1 VRDDEVRELL
11 TPEGLRLLD
20 SIPPYGS
27 GRDVLRVSA
36 DLRKAGHR
44 PALVAAVLTQA
55 RLRERARGKFGEFA
69 DRMLFTEAGLEQATR
84 LPVAALHAGRY
95 ARAGLPVVADL
106 GCGIGGDAM
115 ALAALDREVL
125 AVERDPATAAIAAY
139 NLAPFPSVTVI
150 AGDAESTPLA
160 EGTAVFLDPAR
171 RTTGGTRVAADE
183 WTPSL
188 DFCFA
193 TAAER
198 PTGMKLAPAFDRT
211 RIPADL
217 EAQWVTAAGETVEL
231 TLWSGPLARPGI
243 RRSAVVLT
251 QDGAAEL
258 TAAGDTEDANIAP
271 LGRYVFEPAGSV
283 IRARLIGDLARA
295 VGAGMLSPGIAYL
308 TGDRLAESPF
318 LAAFEVTETLPLD
331 ERRIARVL
339 RERGIGRLEIK
350 KRGVDVDPA
359 AFRKKLAPRGDGEA
373 TLILAPVA
381 GRRTAILATRVAQPG
396 SVTTGAST
404 EK

>member
-1 VRDDEVRELL
+1 MRDDEVRQLL
-11 TPEGLRLLD
+11 TTEGLRLLD
-20 SIPPYGS
+20 SIPPYRS
-27 GRDVLRVSA
+27 GADVLRVSA
-36 DLRKAGHR
+36 ELRKAGHP

-55 RLRERARGKFGEFA
+55 RLRERARAKFGEFA

-95 ARAGLPVVADL
+95 AQAGLPLVADL
-106 GCGIGGDAM
+106 GCGIGGDAL
-115 ALAALDREVL
+115 ALAALEREVL

-139 NLAPFPSVTVI
+139 NLAPFPSVTVTV
-150 AGDAESTPLA
+150 GEAESTDLPDDA
-160 EGTAVFLDPAR
+160 AVFLDPAR
-171 RTTGGTRVAADE
+171 RTAGPGGARVGAAE

-211 RIPADL
+211 RIPSDL

-231 TLWSGPLARPGI
+231 TLWSGALARPGI
-243 RRSAVVLT
+243 RRSAVVLGAE
-251 QDGAAEL
+251 GAAEL
-258 TAAGDTEDANIAP
+258 NAGGDSEDADVVP

-283 IRARLIGDLARA
+283 IRARLIGDLGRE

-308 TGDRLAESPF
+308 TGDRPADSPF
-318 LAAFEVTETLPLD
+318 LTAFEVAETLPLD

-339 RERGIGRLEIK
+339 RDRGIGRVEIK
-350 KRGVDVDPA
+350 KRGVDIDPA
-359 AFRKKLAPRGDGEA
+359 QFRTKLDLRGDAAA
-373 TLILAPVA
+373 TLVLTRIA
-381 GRRTAILATRVAQPG
+381 GRRRAILTERADQP
-396 SVTTGAST
+396 T
-404 EK
+404 